1 MNKEFSV
8 SWTSVAKDDLRLIVD
23 YLSLDNPT
31 KADEVIQLIRVQTQK
46 LQELPA
52 RGRIVPELR
61 FCGVLLYRELIVS
74 PWRIIYRI
82 DGENI
87 WVLAVIDSRRNVE
100 DILLERFIGWQLEIW
115 LSFLLGM
122 SQPTVVVALRTMVE
136 KGLLQ
141 KEGAGKLVKY
151 KLAYLPTKFRARSK
165 R

>member
-1 MNKEFSV
+1 MNKEFLV

-100 DILLERFIGWQLEIW
+100 DILLERFIG
-115 LSFLLGM
+115 
-122 SQPTVVVALRTMVE
+122 
-136 KGLLQ
+136 
-141 KEGAGKLVKY
+141 
-151 KLAYLPTKFRARSK
+151 
-165 R
+165 